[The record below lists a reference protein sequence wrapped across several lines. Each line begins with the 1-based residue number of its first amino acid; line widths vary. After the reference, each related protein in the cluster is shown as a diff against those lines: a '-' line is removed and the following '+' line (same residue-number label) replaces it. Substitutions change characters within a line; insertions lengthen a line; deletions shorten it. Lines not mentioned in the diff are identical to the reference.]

1 MKSEFDSTSPQ
12 ESVSDTVED
21 IRNEESSPEL
31 SETPSDVSNI
41 IKNHVI
47 ASLALGLIPI
57 PVFDIAA
64 LTASQMSLLR
74 ALSEHYEVPFE
85 NGNQKALLMS
95 LVGGSLPVLSLLGF
109 SSLTKLIPGI
119 GTLVGSASLAISAG
133 SMTYAVGQVFAM
145 HFETGGTFEDFE
157 ASTAK
162 EYFKREFESGK
173 AMVKT
178 IQAEMKAEVT
188 ENKAETEETVK
199 S

>member
-1 MKSEFDSTSPQ
+1 MTSESDSTTPL
-12 ESVSDTVED
+12 ESTSDSVED
-21 IRNEESSPEL
+21 IINEEPSPAL
-31 SETPSDVSNI
+31 SETSSDVSNI

-95 LVGGSLPVLSLLGF
+95 LVGGSLPVLSVVGL

-119 GTLVGSASLAISAG
+119 GTLAGSASLAISAG

-145 HFETGGTFEDFE
+145 HFEAGGTFEDFE
-157 ASTAK
+157 PSTAK

-178 IQAEMKAEVT
+178 LQAEMKAEVAGNPEASEKT
-188 ENKAETEETVK
+188 DK